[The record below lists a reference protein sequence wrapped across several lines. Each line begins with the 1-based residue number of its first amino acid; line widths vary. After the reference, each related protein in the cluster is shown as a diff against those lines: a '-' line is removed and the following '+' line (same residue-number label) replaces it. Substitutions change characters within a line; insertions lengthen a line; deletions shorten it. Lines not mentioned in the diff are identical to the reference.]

1 MNEATFDLAMK
12 YARACG
18 KLQGAIGSIL
28 DSEKRGGVDKKHIIE
43 TLKKALEEVEED
55 IKPRLT
61 VEDKS

>member
-1 MNEATFDLAMK
+1 MNDATFDLAMK

-28 DSEKRGGVDKKHIIE
+28 KSERRGGVKKEYIIN

-55 IKPRLT
+55 LKPRLT
-61 VEDKS
+61 AEEKS